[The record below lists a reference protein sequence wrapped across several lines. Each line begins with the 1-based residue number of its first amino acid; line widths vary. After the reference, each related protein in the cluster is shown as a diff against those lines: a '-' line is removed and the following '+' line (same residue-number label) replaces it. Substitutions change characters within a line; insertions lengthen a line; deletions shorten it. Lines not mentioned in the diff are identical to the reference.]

1 MHLFFPLASSLL
13 YVVAAMFLKQSATL
27 GIDVWRT
34 GVVCNCFTALLFLLL
49 WPLGGTIPEFQ
60 LFYQPALVAVLF
72 VTGQLLTFL
81 ALKKGDVS
89 VATPVMGSKVVM
101 VALFTIALGADEV
114 SGALWLAAALSC
126 VGIAFL
132 NRTGTHRRHHVTRT
146 VVLALLAAACYALFD
161 VLVMSWAPLWGTG
174 RFLPITLLMAGILS
188 LAFIPFFET
197 PKTKPSFQARRA
209 LFGGALFIG
218 LQAIILVSALARFG
232 DATAMNVIYCTRG
245 LWSVLVVWWLGHYF
259 ANTERNL
266 GPGILR
272 TRLLGATCLCA
283 AVGLVFI

>member
-1 MHLFFPLASSLL
+1 MHLLFPLASSLL
-13 YVVAAMFLKQSATL
+13 YVVAAMFLKQSASL

-34 GVVCNCFTALLFLLL
+34 GVVCNCFTALLFLFL
-49 WPLGGTIPEFQ
+49 WPLGGTIPEWS
-60 LFYQPALVAVLF
+60 LFYQPALVALLF
-72 VTGQLLTFL
+72 VAGQLLTFL

-101 VALFTIALGADEV
+101 VAVFTIALGADKI
-114 SGALWLAAALSC
+114 SLPLWIAAALSC

-132 NRTGTHRRHHVTRT
+132 NRTGNDHHHVTRT
-146 VVLALLAAACYALFD
+146 VILALLAAACYALFD

-174 RFLPITLLMAGILS
+174 RFLPIAMLMAGILS
-188 LAFIPFFET
+188 LGFIPFFET
-197 PKTKPSFQARRA
+197 PKAALTPKARRA
-209 LFGGALFIG
+209 LYGGALFIG
-218 LQAIILVSALARFG
+218 LQAIILVSSLANYG

-266 GPGILR
+266 GPAILR
-272 TRLLGATCLCA
+272 TRLLGAVCLCA
-283 AVGLVFI
+283 AVGLVFV